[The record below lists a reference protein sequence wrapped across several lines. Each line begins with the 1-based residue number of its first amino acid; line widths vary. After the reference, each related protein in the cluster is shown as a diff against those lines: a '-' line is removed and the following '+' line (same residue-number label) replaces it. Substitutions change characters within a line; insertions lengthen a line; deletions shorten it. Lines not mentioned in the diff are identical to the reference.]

1 MRVLPLL
8 SSFAAVLVVAS
19 ASTARAQTIVPN
31 DGRVVP
37 QISVSGAGESR
48 ATPDRALVTV
58 GVQSRAATA
67 AAAAAE
73 NARKQTA
80 ILDTLRKLGYRPEQL
95 STAGYNVNPEMQYDQ
110 QGQRPRVIG
119 YVVSN
124 TVRVEV
130 RQIDQAGRVIDA
142 ALAKGANE
150 VHGLNFYLA
159 DPGPARR
166 SAIADAVA
174 KARAD
179 AEALATAAGGRL
191 GQILELSTSPS
202 GPIMFQAKAVMS
214 MRGAEAD
221 ASTPIVA
228 GEETVRASVQVR
240 WAFVAG

>member
-8 SSFAAVLVVAS
+8 FSSAALLVSATAS
-19 ASTARAQTIVPN
+19 AQTIVPN

-37 QISVSGAGESR
+37 QVSVSGEGEAK

-58 GVQSRAATA
+58 GVQTRAATA

-80 ILDTLRKLGYRPEQL
+80 ILDTLRKIGYRPEQL
-95 STAGYNVNPEMQYDQ
+95 STAGYNVSPEMQYDQ

-130 RQIDQAGRVIDA
+130 REIDQAGRVIDA

-150 VHGLNFYLA
+150 VHGLNFYLS
-159 DPGPARR
+159 DPGPSRR
-166 SAIADAVA
+166 AAIADAVA
-174 KARAD
+174 RARAD
-179 AEALATAAGGRL
+179 AEALAAAAGGRL
-191 GQILELSTSPS
+191 GQILELSTSPV
-202 GPIMFQAKAVMS
+202 GPIMFQAKAML
-214 MRGAEAD
+214 EARAVASD
-221 ASTPIVA
+221 VSTPIVA
-228 GEETVRASVQVR
+228 GEETVRASVQVK